1 MAIAGYPMRPNLP
14 VLFIF
19 LTVVIDAI
27 GIGLIFPV
35 MPDLIREVT
44 GGALSQAA
52 IWGGILSAVFALMQ
66 VLFGPALGSLSDRFG
81 RRPVLLVSLAIMA
94 LDYLIM
100 AIAGTIWLL
109 LAGRIIGGI
118 TAATHSTAAAYMA
131 DISAPE
137 EKARRF
143 GLIGAAFGVGFVLGP
158 ILGGLL
164 AELGTRAPFWAAAA
178 LAGGNF
184 LLGVLVL
191 KETVTDTLRR
201 PFTWARANPFTALR
215 AVSRLPALGP
225 LLGVHFLYQVAAA
238 VYPAIWA
245 FFTVERLGWSPG
257 MTGLS
262 LALYG
267 LGFAV
272 VQGSLVTPAIRLFGH
287 RGTVQAG
294 LLIELASLIFL
305 GFVTSPVLILAA
317 IPISALGAVGMPALQ
332 GMLSRRTPDNAQGEL
347 QGVMAS
353 LTALALILSPLAM
366 TQTFALF
373 TRPEAA
379 LYAPGAPFLLA
390 AALMA
395 GAIVVLLR
403 TPRAS

>member
-1 MAIAGYPMRPNLP
+1 MRPNLP

-19 LTVVIDAI
+19 LTVAIDAI

-44 GGALSQAA
+44 GGDLSQAA
-52 IWGGILSAVFALMQ
+52 IWGGLLSAVFALMQ
-66 VLFGPALGSLSDRFG
+66 VLFGPALGSLSDRYG

-94 LDYLIM
+94 ADYVIM
-100 AIAGTIWLL
+100 AVAGSIWLL
-109 LAGRIIGGI
+109 LAGRIVGGI
-118 TAATHSTAAAYMA
+118 TAATHSTAGAYMA

-164 AELGTRAPFWAAAA
+164 AEFGTRAPFWGAA
-178 LAGGNF
+178 LLTSANF
-184 LLGVLVL
+184 LLGALVL
-191 KETVTDTLRR
+191 KETVTDAIRR
-201 PFTWARANPFTALR
+201 PFTWARANPFAALR
-215 AVSRLPALGP
+215 ALSRLPALGP
-225 LLGVHFLYQVAAA
+225 LLGVHFLFQVATA

-245 FFTVERLGWSPG
+245 FFTAERLGWSPG
-257 MTGLS
+257 MIGLS

-267 LGFAV
+267 LGFAI
-272 VQGSLVTPAIRLFGH
+272 VQGSLVDPTIRLLGH
-287 RGTVQAG
+287 RGTVRAG
-294 LLIELASLIFL
+294 LVIELASLIFL
-305 GFVTSPVLILAA
+305 GFATSPVLVLAV
-317 IPISALGAVGMPALQ
+317 IPFSALGAVGMPALQ

-353 LTALALILSPLAM
+353 LAALALIVSPLAM

-373 TRPEAA
+373 TRPDAA
-379 LYAPGAPFLLA
+379 IYAPGAPFLLA
-390 AALMA
+390 AILMVC
-395 GAIVVLLR
+395 AIAVLLR
-403 TPRAS
+403 TAPLSRHE

>member
-1 MAIAGYPMRPNLP
+1 
-14 VLFIF
+14 
-19 LTVVIDAI
+19 
-27 GIGLIFPV
+27 

-201 PFTWARANPFTALR
+201 PHMGARQSLHRPARREPPSRTWPAAWCAFPLSGRRCRL
-215 AVSRLPALGP
+215 SRDL
-225 LLGVHFLYQVAAA
+225 
-238 VYPAIWA
+238 A

-353 LTALALILSPLAM
+353 LTALALILSAAGHDPDLRA
-366 TQTFALF
+366 F

>member
-1 MAIAGYPMRPNLP
+1 MRPNLP

-19 LTVVIDAI
+19 LTVTIDAI

-35 MPDLIREVT
+35 MPDLIRDVT
-44 GGALSQAA
+44 GGALADAA

-81 RRPVLLVSLAIMA
+81 RRPVLLISLSIMA
-94 LDYLIM
+94 IDYVIM
-100 AIAGTIWLL
+100 AIAGSIWLL
-109 LAGRIIGGI
+109 LFGRIIGGI
-118 TAATHSTAAAYMA
+118 TAATHSTATAYMA
-131 DISAPE
+131 DISTPE

-164 AELGTRAPFWAAAA
+164 AEFGTRAPFWAAAILTSA
-178 LAGGNF
+178 NL
-184 LLGVLVL
+184 LLGALVL
-191 KETVTDTLRR
+191 KETVTDAIRR
-201 PFTWARANPFTALR
+201 PFTLARANPFAALR
-215 AVSRLPALGP
+215 AVSRLPSLGP
-225 LLGVHFLYQVAAA
+225 LLWVHFLFQVATA

-245 FFTVERLGWSPG
+245 FFTAERLGWSPG
-257 MTGLS
+257 MIGLS

-267 LGFAV
+267 LGFAI
-272 VQGSLVTPAIRLFGH
+272 VQGTLVDPAIRLLGH
-287 RGTVQAG
+287 RGTVRAG
-294 LLIELASLIFL
+294 LFIELASLIFL
-305 GFVTSPVLILAA
+305 GLVTSPVLVLAV
-317 IPISALGAVGMPALQ
+317 IPFSALGAVGMPALQ

-353 LTALALILSPLAM
+353 LAALALIVSPLAM

-373 TRPEAA
+373 TRPDAA

-395 GAIVVLLR
+395 CAVAVLLR
-403 TPRAS
+403 TPRLT

>member
-1 MAIAGYPMRPNLP
+1 MRPNLP

-44 GGALSQAA
+44 GGALAEAA
-52 IWGGILSAVFALMQ
+52 VWGGILSAVFALMQ

-81 RRPVLLVSLAIMA
+81 RRPVLLVSLAVMA
-94 LDYLIM
+94 LDYVIM
-100 AIAGTIWLL
+100 AIAGSIWILL
-109 LAGRIIGGI
+109 FGRIIGGI

-131 DISAPE
+131 DISTPE

-164 AELGTRAPFWAAAA
+164 AEFGTRAPFWAAAILTSA
-178 LAGGNF
+178 NL
-184 LLGVLVL
+184 LLGALVL
-191 KETVTDTLRR
+191 RETVTDAIRR
-201 PFTWARANPFTALR
+201 PFTLARANPFAALR

-225 LLGVHFLYQVAAA
+225 LLGVHFLYQVATA

-245 FFTVERLGWSPG
+245 FFTAERLGWSPG
-257 MTGLS
+257 MIGLS

-267 LGFAV
+267 LGFAI
-272 VQGSLVTPAIRLFGH
+272 VQGVLVDPAIRLLGH
-287 RGTVQAG
+287 RGTVRVG
-294 LLIELASLIFL
+294 LFIELASLVFL
-305 GFVTSPVLILAA
+305 GLVTSPVLVLIA
-317 IPISALGAVGMPALQ
+317 IPLSALGAVGMPALQ

-353 LTALALILSPLAM
+353 LAALALIVSPLAM

-373 TRPEAA
+373 TRPDTA

-395 GAIVVLLR
+395 CAVTVLLR
-403 TPRAS
+403 IPRLT

>member
-1 MAIAGYPMRPNLP
+1 MRPNLP

-35 MPDLIREVT
+35 MPSLIREVT
-44 GGALSQAA
+44 GEALSDAA
-52 IWGGILSAVFALMQ
+52 IWGGVLSASFALMQ

-81 RRPVLLVSLAIMA
+81 RRPVLLVSLAVMA
-94 LDYLIM
+94 ADYVVM
-100 AIAGTIWLL
+100 AVAGSIWLL
-109 LAGRIIGGI
+109 LAGRIVGGI

-158 ILGGLL
+158 VLGGLL
-164 AELGTRAPFWAAAA
+164 AEFGTRAPFWAAAA
-178 LAGGNF
+178 LTGANF
-184 LLGVLVL
+184 LFGAFIL
-191 KETVTDTLRR
+191 KETVTDTIRR
-201 PFTWARANPFTALR
+201 PFTWARANPFGALR
-215 AVSRLPALGP
+215 SVTRLPALGP
-225 LLGVHFLYQVAAA
+225 LLGVHFLYQVATA

-245 FFTVERLGWSPG
+245 FFTAERLGWSPG
-257 MTGLS
+257 MIGTS

-267 LGFAV
+267 LGFAI
-272 VQGSLVTPAIRLFGH
+272 VQGTLVSPTIRLLGH
-287 RGTVQAG
+287 RGTVLAG
-294 LLIELASLIFL
+294 LVIELGSLIFL
-305 GFVTSPVLILAA
+305 GLVTSPVLVLAA

-353 LTALALILSPLAM
+353 LASLALIISPLAM
-366 TQTFALF
+366 TQTFAFF
-373 TRPEAA
+373 TRPGAP

-390 AALMA
+390 AGLMVFA
-395 GAIVVLLR
+395 VLVLLR
-403 TPRAS
+403 TARLSRHE

>member
-1 MAIAGYPMRPNLP
+1 MRPNLP

-19 LTVVIDAI
+19 LTVTIDAI

-44 GGALSQAA
+44 GGTLSQAA
-52 IWGGILSAVFALMQ
+52 IWGGVLSTVFALMQ

-81 RRPVLLVSLAIMA
+81 RRPVLLVSLAVMAADYVVMA
-94 LDYLIM
+94 L
-100 AIAGTIWLL
+100 AGSIWLL
-109 LAGRIIGGI
+109 LFGRVIGGI
-118 TAATHSTAAAYMA
+118 TAATHSTAAAYIA

-137 EKARRF
+137 QKARRF

-164 AELGTRAPFWAAAA
+164 AEFGTRAPFWGAA
-178 LAGGNF
+178 LLTSANF
-184 LLGVLVL
+184 LFGALIL
-191 KETVTDTLRR
+191 KETVTDSIRR
-201 PFTWARANPFTALR
+201 PFTWARANPFAALR
-215 AVSRLPALGP
+215 AISRLPSLGP
-225 LLGVHFLYQVAAA
+225 FLWVHFLFQVATA

-245 FFTVERLGWSPG
+245 FFTAERLGWSPG
-257 MTGLS
+257 MIGLS

-267 LGFAV
+267 LGFAI
-272 VQGSLVTPAIRLFGH
+272 VQASLVAPAIRLLGH
-287 RGTVQAG
+287 RGTVRAG
-294 LLIELASLIFL
+294 LFIELASLVFL
-305 GFVTSPVLILAA
+305 GFATSPVLVLAV
-317 IPISALGAVGMPALQ
+317 IPFSALGAVGMPALQ

-353 LTALALILSPLAM
+353 LTALALIVSPLAM

-373 TRPEAA
+373 TRPDAA

-395 GAIVVLLR
+395 CAIIVLLR
-403 TPRAS
+403 TAPLSRQE